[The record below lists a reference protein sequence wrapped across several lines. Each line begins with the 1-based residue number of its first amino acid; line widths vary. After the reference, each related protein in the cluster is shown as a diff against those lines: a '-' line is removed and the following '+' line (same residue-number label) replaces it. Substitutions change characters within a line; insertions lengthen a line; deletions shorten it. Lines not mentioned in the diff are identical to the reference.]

1 MYRQENEAKEDIQSY
16 TIYGDIA
23 GIAFTDENL
32 IKGATSFSNQCCGTS
47 DFQYGGVYIGQMKAS
62 FVNMNIP
69 RNEWV
74 GKDIGVG
81 VTVND
86 SDPIPIGIYRIDSVT
101 HSEGIAAVTAYDY
114 MSLFDEPMSINTAAS
129 TTNAYDLLKFCCDSC
144 GITMEQ
150 TREQI
155 EALPNGS
162 QSMTMTAENDIE
174 TYRDLIHWVAQT
186 LGAFATMNRSGQLSI
201 RTFHSLP
208 DDTITTATRYKES
221 KYGDEIL
228 KYTAFTVTD
237 IEESE
242 EVFYKNTPDDGRTM
256 ALGSNPF
263 IQGDNTERFTPTLL
277 QEIAKITYTPCE
289 VEIPFGAQYDLGD
302 VLSFPPGSG
311 ILSNRFLLAYYSWTY
326 GGTYKIKSVP
336 VPKTTKTKTDKN
348 VTTVKRKT
356 TNDKIRYYIFK
367 NLSEIE
373 IEDGNEERII
383 EIRFQT
389 TKATTLIFQ
398 AEVLC
403 DVETTVDGINYTD
416 AVVETK
422 YYINSE
428 ELEDYYPTQTWQDG
442 KRLLHLVKFFN
453 ISNPA
458 SITLFEVKL
467 EVNGGTVQIRE
478 GKLSGCIYGQGL
490 IASDD
495 WGGILQPVEEVDDFE
510 LPVFVFDEVTE
521 TVDFEME

>member
-69 RNEWV
+69 RNEWA

-86 SDPIPIGIYRIDSVT
+86 SDPIPVGIYRIDSVT

-114 MSLFDEPMSINTAAS
+114 MSLFDEPMSVNTASS
-129 TTNAYDLLKFCCDSC
+129 TTNAFDLLKFCCDSC

-155 EALPNGS
+155 QALPNGS
-162 QSMTMTAENDIE
+162 QSFTMTAENDIE

-186 LGAFATMNRSGQLSI
+186 LGAFATINRFGQLSI

-208 DDTITTATRYKES
+208 DDTITMATRYKES

-237 IEESE
+237 IEENE
-242 EVFYKNTPDDGRTM
+242 EIYYRKTPDDGRTM

-263 IQGDNTERFTPTLL
+263 IQGDDADRITPALL
-277 QEIAKITYTPCE
+277 QEIGKITYTPCE

-326 GGTYKIKSVP
+326 GGAYKIKSVP
-336 VPKTTKTKTDKN
+336 VPKASKTKTDKN

-356 TNDKIRYYIFK
+356 ANDKIRYYIFK
-367 NLSEIE
+367 NMEDVE
-373 IEDGNEERII
+373 IEDGDEEKII

-416 AVVETK
+416 AVLKATYK
-422 YYINSE
+422 INHGE
-428 ELEDYYPTQTWQDG
+428 IEDYYPTQVWQDG
-442 KRLLHLVKFFN
+442 KRILHLVKFFN
-453 ISNPA
+453 ITTPA
-458 SITLFEVKL
+458 NITLFEVYL
-467 EVNGGTVQIRE
+467 EVNGGTVRINE
-478 GKLSGCIYGQGL
+478 GQLSGCIYGQNL
-490 IASDD
+490 YATDK
-495 WGGILQPVEEVDDFE
+495 WGGEVEDEAEAFI
-510 LPVFVFDEVTE
+510 LPVFIFGSVSDSFETE
-521 TVDFEME
+521 